1 MKRHPPASSLSSKKS
16 CAMEPI
22 YLDFNATTP
31 LDREAAAEMRH
42 YIDEEFGNPSSSH
55 SFGIRA
61 RQAVEL
67 ARKQI
72 ASLLN
77 CSPDEIVFTSGGT
90 ESNNYAIKGAAFAL
104 RHKGHHIIT
113 SAIEHPSVLEVCRYL
128 EKEGFRVTYA
138 GVDEYG
144 MTDPAEIGAAI
155 TPETVLIT
163 VMHSNN
169 EVGTIQP
176 VPAIAQIAARHGI
189 LFHTDAAQSV
199 GKVPVDVKELGVDL
213 LSVAGHKLYA
223 PKGIGAL
230 YIKRGTEIEKLIHGA
245 DHERNHRAG
254 TENVIEIAGF
264 GKAAEVAEK
273 GLEKWARQNRHVR
286 DRLHNALALKIPG
299 IRLNGHPEIR
309 LPNTLSLSFPGV
321 DAQAM
326 LSGMKELA
334 ASAGAACHVEQVTV
348 SGVLQAMRV
357 PARLSLG
364 TIRFS
369 VGRTTTEEEIDRAA
383 EAICS
388 VYDRLAPGASE
399 NISRPHLTGVRL
411 TEYTHSLGCAC
422 KIRPQSLEKILA
434 GLPVPADANL
444 LVGTET
450 SDDAAVY
457 RISDELAIVQTVD
470 FIPPV
475 VDDPYSYGALAAANA
490 LSDIYAMGGKP
501 VFALSVVGFPEK
513 VLRLEVLQEIMRGA
527 ADKVSEA
534 GIVIAGGHSIED
546 SEPKFGLVV
555 TGLCHPGR
563 ILRNRGAEPG
573 DLLVL
578 TKPIGIGI
586 LTTAMKRGYA
596 SPEASEEA
604 IRSMSELN
612 RHAAEG
618 LDGSAVHAC
627 TDVTGFGLLGHLKEM
642 IAGSDVDAEI
652 SYGKVP
658 LLQGVAEYAEAGMV
672 PGGSLNNLD
681 FVSDLTDWGK
691 GISETQ
697 KKILADAQTS
707 GGLLL
712 SMPDA
717 DARKLLGSLAEAGR
731 SRATVIGKIVKG
743 SGKIRVVS

>member
-1 MKRHPPASSLSSKKS
+1 
-16 CAMEPI
+16 MEPI

-31 LDREAAAEMRH
+31 LDRAAAAEMRL

-67 ARKQI
+67 ARKRI

-90 ESNNYAIKGAAFAL
+90 ESNNYAIKGAAFAS
-104 RHKGHHIIT
+104 RRKGNHIIT

-128 EKEGFRVTYA
+128 EREGFRVTYA
-138 GVDEYG
+138 GVDGYG
-144 MTDPAEIGAAI
+144 MTDPAEIEAAI

-176 VPAIAQIAARHGI
+176 VAGIAQIASRRGI

-199 GKVPVDVKELGVDL
+199 GKVPVDVRELGVDL

-230 YIKRGTEIEKLIHGA
+230 YIKRGTAIEKLIHGA

-254 TENVIEIAGF
+254 TENVIEIAGL

-273 GLEKWARQNRHVR
+273 GLDKWARHSRSMR
-286 DRLHNALALKIPG
+286 DRLHDALLLRIPG

-326 LSGMKELA
+326 LSGMKEVA
-334 ASAGAACHVEQVTV
+334 ASAGAACHADQVTV
-348 SGVLQAMRV
+348 SGVLQAMKV
-357 PARLSLG
+357 PVRQSLG

-383 EAICS
+383 AAICS
-388 VYDRLAPGASE
+388 VYDRLAPGSTE
-399 NISRPHLTGVRL
+399 NANRPEPTGVRL
-411 TEYTHSLGCAC
+411 TEYTRSLGCAC

-434 GLPVPADANL
+434 GLPEPADANL

-457 RISDELAIVQTVD
+457 RISDDLAIVQTVD

-475 VDDPYSYGALAAANA
+475 VDDPYAYGAIAAANA

-513 VLRLEVLQEIMRGA
+513 ALPLEVLREIMRGA

-534 GIVIAGGHSIED
+534 GITIAGGHSIED

-578 TKPIGIGI
+578 TKPLGIGI

-596 SPEASEEA
+596 SSEASEEA

-612 RHAAEG
+612 RYACE
-618 LDGSAVHAC
+618 LLPGSAVHAC
-627 TDVTGFGLLGHLKEM
+627 TDITGFGLLGHLKGM
-642 IAGSDVDAEI
+642 IAGTEVDAEI
-652 SYGKVP
+652 SYDKVP
-658 LLQGVAEYAEAGMV
+658 LLPGVKEYAEAGMV
-672 PGGSLNNLD
+672 PGGSLSNLD
-681 FVSDLTDWGK
+681 FVSGLTDWGESI
-691 GISETQ
+691 GETQ

-712 SMPDA
+712 SMPGKDA
-717 DARKLLGSLAEAGR
+717 KKFLAVWPATGR
-731 SRATVIGKIVKG
+731 SRAAVIGKVFEG
-743 SGKIRVVS
+743 SGRIRVV